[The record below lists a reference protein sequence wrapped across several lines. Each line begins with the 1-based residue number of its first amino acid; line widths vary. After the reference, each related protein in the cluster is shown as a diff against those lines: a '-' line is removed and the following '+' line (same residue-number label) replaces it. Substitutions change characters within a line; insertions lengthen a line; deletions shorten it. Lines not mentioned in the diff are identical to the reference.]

1 VVVFAANVTEDTTS
15 LIEDLLATKK
25 FVNFALETKL
35 NLSDNTILIRLAL
48 KNLIKNLP
56 SSDEVLR
63 DKAALLRPHE
73 FDDFLQEELG
83 TVKNA
88 V

>member
-1 VVVFAANVTEDTTS
+1 MVVFAANVTEDTTS

-25 FVNFALETKL
+25 FVDFALETKL

-48 KNLIKNLP
+48 KTIINNLP
-56 SSDEVLR
+56 DSNEVLR

-73 FDDFLQEELG
+73 FDDFLKEKLG
-83 TVKNA
+83 AIKNA